1 MNSPLT
7 PKAVVFDIGKV
18 LLDFDYGIA
27 AQAMAAHCDLR
38 PEQIRGALDHSP
50 LLFEYETGLMSTA
63 EFFARVQ
70 DAIGFRGDL
79 ALFRRMFADIFTP
92 MPEMVELHRQLRE
105 RRVPTF
111 ILSNTNELAV
121 GHIRERYAFFAGFDG
136 YSLSYEQR
144 SMKPDSRIYEA
155 VEEMSGCRGAELLY
169 LDDRPENVAAAA
181 VRGWQAIQHLD
192 PAVTLPVVAR
202 SGVLG

>member
-1 MNSPLT
+1 MT

-27 AQAMAAHCDLR
+27 ARAMAAHCDLR
-38 PEQIRGALDHSP
+38 PEQIRAALDHSP
-50 LLFEYETGLMSTA
+50 LLFEYETGLMTTA
-63 EFFARVQ
+63 EFFVRVQ
-70 DAIGFRGDL
+70 AAIGFRGELDL
-79 ALFRRMFADIFTP
+79 FKRMFADIFAP
-92 MPEMVELHRQLRE
+92 MPEMVALHQKLRE

-111 ILSNTNELAV
+111 ILSNTNEIAV

-144 SMKPDSRIYEA
+144 SMKPDARIYEA

-169 LDDRPENVAAAA
+169 LDDRPENVEAGAA
-181 VRGWQAIQHLD
+181 RGWQAIQHLD
-192 PAVTLPVVAR
+192 PKVTLPLVAR
-202 SGVLG
+202 TGVLGAVS